1 MRVDI
6 SKGNGQTVF
15 TMYLGSLEKEY
26 EKPIS
31 RICGGLY
38 ELKDTFDDEHAIEVM
53 EEVADL
59 IERRM
64 EE

>member
-1 MRVDI
+1 MRVEM

-15 TMYLGSLEKEY
+15 TMYLGTLEKEY

-38 ELKDTFDDEHAIEVM
+38 ELKDTFDDEHAFEVM

-59 IERRM
+59 IERRL